1 MNSTIPKALVVI
13 ASHGEKNLSYLKRI
27 IATYRSMTSV
37 DVSITVLSNAPKDL
51 GPGVKVVVE
60 TPSKRPF
67 ALTFLHKPLL
77 AEEVDNYDLFIYS
90 EDDIEITERNISA
103 FLKATPLL
111 KPDEIAGFFRYEVGP
126 DGLYSYPDVLSYYHW
141 KPETVRKSGP
151 YTVAEFSN
159 EHSACY
165 LLTQFQFRLALASD
179 GFLRPMYE
187 EGYDLA
193 CTAATDP
200 YTSCG
205 FRKVLLIS
213 EFDDFLVHHLPD
225 RYVAEGVG
233 LSDSLFR
240 EQIATLNSIREG
252 NLPTA
257 KLLDNETKIYHRRWS
272 KSYYEKPSETL
283 LKAVPGDA
291 KTVLS
296 IGTGSGEIE
305 SFLAGRGLAVT
316 ALPLDSVIG
325 AAAEKRGIEVIYGT
339 LDVGFA
345 ALRGYTFDTVLV
357 PNLLH
362 LVPDP
367 FELIDRVAKFVAPGG
382 TLLVSGV
389 NLDGLPLAL
398 RRLKNPAY
406 YRGIES
412 YEKGG
417 IKVLDT
423 SAVTSRIKANGLA
436 VVSLTR
442 LNGDRRPRKALR
454 FAASNWLLT
463 ATARPAFLLNH
474 ETFSVERKTVQL

>member
-1 MNSTIPKALVVI
+1 MSTTIPKALVVI
-13 ASHGEKNLSYLKRI
+13 ASHGDKNLSYLKRI
-27 IATYRSMTSV
+27 IETYRNMRSV
-37 DVSITVLSNAPKDL
+37 EVSVTVLSNAPKDL

-60 TPSKRPF
+60 VPSKRPF

-77 AEEVDNYDLFIYS
+77 AEEAENYDLFIYS
-90 EDDIEITERNISA
+90 EDDIEITERNINA

-111 KPDEIAGFFRYEVGP
+111 KSDEIAGFFRYEIGP
-126 DGLYSYPDVLSYYHW
+126 DGIYSYPDVLSYYHW

-165 LLTQFQFRLALASD
+165 LLTKLQFRLALASD

-213 EFDDFLVHHLPD
+213 EFDDFLVRHLPD

-233 LSDSLFR
+233 LSDPLFR
-240 EQIATLNSIREG
+240 AQIATLNAIRAG
-252 NLPTA
+252 DLPTSR
-257 KLLDNETKIYHRRWS
+257 LLDTETRIYHRRWS
-272 KSYYEKPSETL
+272 KSYYEKPSEAL
-283 LKAVPGDA
+283 LNAVPGDA

-296 IGTGSGEIE
+296 IGAGSGEIE
-305 SFLAGRGLAVT
+305 SLLAERGLAVT

-339 LDVGFA
+339 LNEGFV
-345 ALRGYTFDTVLV
+345 ALRGYTFDAVLV

-362 LVPDP
+362 LLPEP
-367 FELIDRVAKFVAPGG
+367 LEFIDRVAKLVAPGG
-382 TLLVSGV
+382 TLLVAGV
-389 NLDGLPLAL
+389 NLDFLPLAL
-398 RRLKNPAY
+398 RRLKNPSY
-406 YRGIES
+406 YRGIDS
-412 YEKGG
+412 YEKSG
-417 IKVLDT
+417 INIFRT
-423 SAVTSRIKANGLA
+423 SEIIDRIKENGLA
-436 VVSLTR
+436 VVSLAR

-454 FAASNWLLT
+454 FAASNYLL
-463 ATARPAFLLNH
+463 AAKARPAVLLNH